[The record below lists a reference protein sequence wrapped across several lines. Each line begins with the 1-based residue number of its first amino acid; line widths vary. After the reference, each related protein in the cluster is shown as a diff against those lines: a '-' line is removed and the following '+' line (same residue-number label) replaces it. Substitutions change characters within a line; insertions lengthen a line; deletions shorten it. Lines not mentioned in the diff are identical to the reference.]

1 MKTLNSARDLY
12 NIIKLSSKSHLLEKI
27 NFKNI
32 NLMLRETAN
41 RISLINEKEKFE
53 NEVDT
58 SGLLNLALED
68 MIFSF
73 QKIKE
78 EELLMSDQ
86 LKEARKK
93 TITNLKNNFDT
104 KDLKFISLREELE
117 RLFLKK
123 NLSEISQTN
132 MEEIIRKFDLIY
144 DQSRELNRKN
154 ELLRAK
160 YDHDQK
166 YARIHKRLM
175 EKNPLTDNE
184 SKLYNALKSLK
195 TRTDDELLN
204 NSGILNNEVYVKK
217 MISRLVIDEFNN
229 KNNFGLDLSKTEII
243 KNLVS
248 SEYLNEFRE
257 KF

>member
-1 MKTLNSARDLY
+1 
-12 NIIKLSSKSHLLEKI
+12 
-27 NFKNI
+27 
-32 NLMLRETAN
+32 MLRETAN

>member
-1 MKTLNSARDLY
+1 
-12 NIIKLSSKSHLLEKI
+12 
-27 NFKNI
+27 
-32 NLMLRETAN
+32 
-41 RISLINEKEKFE
+41 
-53 NEVDT
+53 
-58 SGLLNLALED
+58 
-68 MIFSF
+68 
-73 QKIKE
+73 
-78 EELLMSDQ
+78 
-86 LKEARKK
+86 
-93 TITNLKNNFDT
+93 
-104 KDLKFISLREELE
+104 
-117 RLFLKK
+117 
-123 NLSEISQTN
+123 

>member
-1 MKTLNSARDLY
+1 
-12 NIIKLSSKSHLLEKI
+12 
-27 NFKNI
+27 
-32 NLMLRETAN
+32 
-41 RISLINEKEKFE
+41 
-53 NEVDT
+53 
-58 SGLLNLALED
+58 
-68 MIFSF
+68 
-73 QKIKE
+73 
-78 EELLMSDQ
+78 
-86 LKEARKK
+86 
-93 TITNLKNNFDT
+93 
-104 KDLKFISLREELE
+104 
-117 RLFLKK
+117 
-123 NLSEISQTN
+123 
-132 MEEIIRKFDLIY
+132 
-144 DQSRELNRKN
+144 
-154 ELLRAK
+154 
-160 YDHDQK
+160 
-166 YARIHKRLM
+166 M